1 MRFGRKSRSWSQQES
16 RGASK
21 TGVVASEERN
31 ALVSNSTATVSTT
44 TPFDSDPT
52 QELLTALG
60 RFHRQLSNAARA
72 DNAGWCD
79 EAMNHLVEAAEVA
92 VRQGWPDA
100 VEALTNTGR
109 ILQTYEDGG
118 RAVDCVP
125 FLEDAYEIL
134 CLMLSDLIVDTISPS
149 VRDKWR
155 GRYESALLDV
165 RLAGLTLASDS
176 APVAA
181 DREAPAGVI
190 IPFQLPD
197 AAETTF
203 TEQSDEEELPVLD
216 ELPPLGKLIE
226 GDFSLGD
233 ETSGKPRKSVESG
246 MSSELEAHDA
256 GVQDGPKSEIEHMV
270 SPEHATRRPAV
281 PPRIV
286 VEVLDR
292 MCDQLAT
299 LEKAESEKRAMHME
313 RIEGGVQALLREAE
327 AAQHDVAERLCIS
340 MARACRLVS
349 HDLERVSERFID
361 LGYAFGGVYMESL
374 REGDT
379 DAAQAWTLECEAL
392 IHGWQ
397 EKQAGRE
404 SSQASDEQTSD
415 ARELFAFLAVQQND
429 APKDAETFTP
439 FDSDDSEDPSMLEI
453 RVVDTPADFA
463 DSLDDDSPA
472 PELARAKAT
481 AAAESNED
489 PFGEI
494 PAEPDAAPDS
504 SPLAIADAQSNENIF
519 TKILA
524 GPDAVV
530 ESAPDAPSD
539 ELSSFG
545 LLDAAREAAASG
557 DGEKAKVFALRA
569 AALIAR
575 EEAKKAEHGLC
586 NAEAK
591 LRGHVESTEEARATV
606 RSQET
611 HVAEVENLSAQR
623 AATLNEMQAQSAEVS
638 SRLEEVNA
646 SVTEIE
652 TKIRELEAKRD
663 AELERL
669 KGCSARMN
677 EARVQEHAAS
687 AALAEAQQA
696 EAETRTRLEQCRQ
709 DVKSALRRTAEF
721 EGQVQSARQRLERQE
736 AAFADIENTIRSIH
750 AEGRPAADGED
761 AQLF

>member
-1 MRFGRKSRSWSQQES
+1 M
-16 RGASK
+16 
-21 TGVVASEERN
+21 
-31 ALVSNSTATVSTT
+31 STS

-60 RFHRQLSNAARA
+60 RFHRQLSNAAA
-72 DNAGWCD
+72 QPDHPGWRD

-118 RAVDCVP
+118 RATECVP

-134 CLMLSDLIVDTISPS
+134 CLMVSDLIVDTITPS

-165 RLAGLTLASDS
+165 NLAGLSLASDS
-176 APVAA
+176 APIAA
-181 DREAPAGVI
+181 DRGAPAGVI
-190 IPFQLPD
+190 IPFQLP
-197 AAETTF
+197 ETSDSSSTV
-203 TEQSDEEELPVLD
+203 EADEEELPVLD

-233 ETSGKPRKSVESG
+233 ETSGKPRKSVESA
-246 MSSELEAHDA
+246 MSSGLEAHEIATKVEPDA
-256 GVQDGPKSEIEHMV
+256 EIEQ
-270 SPEHATRRPAV
+270 PGPTEDATRRPPT

-299 LEKAESEKRAMHME
+299 LEKSETEKRAMHME
-313 RIEGGVQALLREAE
+313 RIEGGVQALSREAE
-327 AAQHDVAERLCIS
+327 AARHDIAERLCIS

-379 DAAQAWTLECEAL
+379 DAAQAWILECEAL

-397 EKQAGRE
+397 VEQAERE
-404 SSQASDEQTSD
+404 SSVASGEQTSD
-415 ARELFAFLAVQQND
+415 VHELFAFLAEQQDD

-439 FDSDDSEDPSMLEI
+439 FDSDDAEDPSMLEI

-463 DSLDDDSPA
+463 DSLNDDSPA
-472 PELARAKAT
+472 LEAASTGDDNTQLNEDPFAEIPAESD
-481 AAAESNED
+481 AAAESASQ
-489 PFGEI
+489 I
-494 PAEPDAAPDS
+494 P
-504 SPLAIADAQSNENIF
+504 I
-519 TKILA
+519 
-524 GPDAVV
+524 
-530 ESAPDAPSD
+530 D
-539 ELSSFG
+539 ELSSCG
-545 LLDAAREAAASG
+545 LLDAAREATASG
-557 DGEKAKVFALRA
+557 DGAKAKVFALRA
-569 AALIAR
+569 AAQIAR
-575 EEAKKAEHGLC
+575 EEAKKAEHGLHD
-586 NAEAK
+586 AESK

-606 RSQET
+606 RSQEGR
-611 HVAEVENLSAQR
+611 VAEVERVSAQR
-623 AATLNEMQAQSAEVS
+623 AATLNEMQEQSAEVS

-646 SVTEIE
+646 SVSEIE
-652 TKIRELEAKRD
+652 TQIRELEVKRD
-663 AELERL
+663 AELDRL
-669 KGCSARMN
+669 KACSARMN

-687 AALAEAQQA
+687 ASLTEAQRD

-721 EGQVQSARQRLERQE
+721 ENIVQSARQRLERQE
-736 AAFADIENTIRSIH
+736 GELSDIENTIHSVH
-750 AEGRPAADGED
+750 AEGPPADDSED